1 MQRNFEFFRLRFPE
15 KKRLRFFSLFVALS
29 SLFWIITK
37 LSNTYS
43 SSIGFKVNFVDVPD
57 LIVLDQNLDA
67 TIYAD
72 ITDSGFDLLMYHFF
86 INSIDVS
93 LENAD
98 FSKGVAKIDLTDQKF
113 TLQQQLFQSATLNN
127 ISPPN
132 LTFSYGA
139 LKRKKIPVLPPQKM
153 SFKPGYDR
161 IGQWEIIPDSIWL
174 YGLAQKVDSL
184 QSLAI
189 RPLLVDNID
198 DDISEQVELIPLD
211 QIEFETEK
219 VTVKASVKRFTEKS
233 LEALVNIINL
243 PDTLAI
249 KLFPQ
254 SLNVTFLVL
263 VDQAEGIQSGDFS
276 FYCDF
281 DEAQSNDQNTLEIK
295 LKQEPKGVRNVRWTP
310 MKVDYLIRK

>member
-184 QSLAI
+184 QSVAI

-295 LKQEPKGVRNVRWTP
+295 LKHEPKGVRNVRWTP